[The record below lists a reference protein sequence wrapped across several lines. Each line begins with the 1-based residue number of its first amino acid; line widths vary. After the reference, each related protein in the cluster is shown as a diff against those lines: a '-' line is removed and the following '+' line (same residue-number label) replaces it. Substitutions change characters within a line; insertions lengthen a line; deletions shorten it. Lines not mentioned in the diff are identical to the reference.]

1 MNIDGLMYIYK
12 LESPIGELYIGQT
25 KNWSLRFKSYK
36 NKNGAKSQKFCHR
49 GIKIN

>member
-36 NKNGAKSQKFCHR
+36 NKIECLMC
-49 GIKIN
+49 IIVV